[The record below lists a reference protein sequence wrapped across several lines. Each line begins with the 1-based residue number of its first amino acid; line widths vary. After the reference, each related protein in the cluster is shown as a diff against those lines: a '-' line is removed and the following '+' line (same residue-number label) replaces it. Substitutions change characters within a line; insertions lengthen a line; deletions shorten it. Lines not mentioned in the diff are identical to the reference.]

1 MKELSGNKIVKIMR
15 LRLNMIKVRMNYKRI
30 WEGNLKCPL
39 CIKEEDT
46 TEHILI
52 CKLNNI
58 NTQRKLEDCQNMDVN
73 GWNDIIEIAERNIN
87 IRNTL
92 LEESTFEE

>member
-1 MKELSGNKIVKIMR
+1 
-15 LRLNMIKVRMNYKRI
+15 MIKVRMNYKRI